1 MKGILKNKTSTGNV
15 DRQWRQENLRANE
28 KKRKMVDDKNYG
40 IQRDGICLK

>member
-28 KKRKMVDDKNYG
+28 KKEDDKNYG
-40 IQRDGICLK
+40 IQRDRICLKWC

>member
-1 MKGILKNKTSTGNV
+1 MLIGNEDKKILEQMK
-15 DRQWRQENLRANE
+15 